1 MTAERASGHTLIPV
15 GVGYCIRHHGIL
27 NEDDHRCDFAA
38 DGEPG
43 DDGEP
48 MPCATRPLVYIGSDC
63 ESCDGTG
70 WLVTSSIDE
79 GFPCP
84 MCNASETAS

>member
-1 MTAERASGHTLIPV
+1 MRLIEVGAS
-15 GVGYCIRHHGIL
+15 YCIRHHGLL
-27 NEDDHRCDFAA
+27 NEDDERCDFAA
-38 DGEPG
+38 DGELG

-48 MPCATRPLVYIGSDC
+48 MECHPRQLGYVGTDC
-63 ESCDGTG
+63 EGCEGTG

-84 MCNASETAS
+84 TCTAPAASKDSS